1 MGKKG
6 YLKSTTI
13 IPEAYNRVAC
23 KRFWKEMCSRA
34 NTDMGLT
41 QKDLVELTGI
51 DRYKFYA
58 ITAPAKN
65 TIPKEEDVRKLAQIT
80 PYTPEVI
87 MTAFGYADYINMDRD
102 LGTNAK
108 NDVRV
113 IRNTYVN
120 PVKEELQRKEEE
132 GVVHATRKTYAKPAE
147 EPVVEE
153 NPEPTFMEVAKEVQ
167 PLPEIVAPV
176 VESSI
181 ALEVEKR
188 IKEKVFMESVNVVE
202 NKDHSITADFNF
214 GSGLKYSATITVED
228 IADAFVEACK
238 KYYKDMYNSMYK
250 ATFCREDIDDE

>member
-1 MGKKG
+1 MVKKG

-13 IPEAYNRVAC
+13 IPEEYNRVAC
-23 KRFWKEMCSRA
+23 KRFWKEMCARA
-34 NTDMGLT
+34 NTDLGLT

-65 TIPKEEDVRKLAQIT
+65 TVPKEEDVRKLAQIT

-120 PVKEELQRKEEE
+120 PVKEELQQKEEE
-132 GVVHATRKTYAKPAE
+132 GVVHATRKTYAKAEAE
-147 EPVVEE
+147 ET
-153 NPEPTFMEVAKEVQ
+153 PEPTFMEVAEEVQ
-167 PLPEIVAPV
+167 PLPEIVAPA
-176 VESSI
+176 VESSL

-188 IKEKVFMESVNVVE
+188 IKEKVSMESVNVVE
-202 NKDHSITADFNF
+202 NEDHSITADFNF
-214 GSGLKYSATITVED
+214 GNDLSYAATLTVED

-238 KYYKDMYNSMYK
+238 KYYKNMYNSMYK
-250 ATFCREDIDDE
+250 ATFCGGDIDE